1 MLWRLTTNSPKQL
14 ARVPPR
20 SCIKRQLALPP
31 STLPAQIRL
40 IPGQAIYLPANVPHA
55 DLAALIQSALPPFIP
70 PAQIRLAPG
79 QAIFLPANVPHAYLA
94 GEIIECMA
102 ASDNVIRAGLTPK
115 FKDTRV
121 LCSSLTYEQGV
132 WGEGGRGGRWLTSSS
147 NMRGAGICH

>member
-1 MLWRLTTNSPKQL
+1 MLLRLTTNSPEQL

-31 STLPAQIRL
+31 STLPTQIRL
-40 IPGQAIYLPANVPHA
+40 TPGQAIY
-55 DLAALIQSALPPFIP
+55 
-70 PAQIRLAPG
+70 
-79 QAIFLPANVPHAYLA
+79 LPANVPHAYLA

-121 LCSSLTYEQGV
+121 LCSSLTYEQG
-132 WGEGGRGGRWLTSSS
+132 EGGGGAWRGQGPDFQFR
-147 NMRGAGICH
+147 

>member
-55 DLAALIQSALPPFIP
+55 
-70 PAQIRLAPG
+70 
-79 QAIFLPANVPHAYLA
+79 YLA

-121 LCSSLTYEQGV
+121 LCSSLTYEQGI
-132 WGEGGRGGRWLTSSS
+132 GGWRGQGQGVTSSS
-147 NMRGAGICH
+147 S